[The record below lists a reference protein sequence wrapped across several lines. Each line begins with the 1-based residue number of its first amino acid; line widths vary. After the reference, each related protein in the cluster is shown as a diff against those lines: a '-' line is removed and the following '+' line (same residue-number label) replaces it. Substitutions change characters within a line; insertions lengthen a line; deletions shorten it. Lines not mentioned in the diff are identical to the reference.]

1 MTAVVL
7 WGAWLAVCVD
17 LLRTVTSL
25 ALAVLVLTHSALRC
39 KVGSASEMW
48 WNCLVLGPA
57 GRPSGLSAS
66 VWRFVPPVPLARLVP
81 VSYCSQGRARGAG
94 TVTFPKLRAK

>member
-17 LLRTVTSL
+17 LRTVTSL

-48 WNCLVLGPA
+48 WNRLVLGPA

-66 VWRFVPPVPLARLVP
+66 VWQFVPVPLARLIP